1 MTGRAA
7 VALAFGC
14 LALPAGASRPCEALA
29 ALAGAARIESRDTVV
44 VYRTMPARIEVGQRF
59 AVEAAVCAKAAPDP
73 SGIRVDA
80 QMPAHRHGMNYRARV
95 SPRGEGRY
103 LAEGLLF
110 HMPGRWQLVFDVER
124 PARVERLTHEVD
136 VE

>member
-1 MTGRAA
+1 VTRRAA
-7 VALAFGC
+7 VALAVAW
-14 LALPAGASRPCEALA
+14 LALPAA
-29 ALAGAARIESRDTVV
+29 AAPACDTAAARAGANRIESRDTVV
-44 VYRTMPARIEVGQRF
+44 VYRTVPARIEVGQRF

-95 SPRGEGRY
+95 SRQGEGRY

-110 HMPGRWQLVFDVER
+110 HMPGRWQFVFDVER
-124 PARVERLTHEVD
+124 PARVERLTHD
-136 VE
+136 VVVE